1 MLSSRRQ
8 FPIEL
13 IGFCITHMDTVI
25 WVEDELINYLK
36 ADLGIEKVICSFPE
50 KKSRTLIQ
58 EIKDECLKNQPV
70 PIDIDSEIFL
80 RLFKINNNEIKILRD
95 TRKEV
100 ARFEKIK
107 KDFYVQQKRYNEIE
121 QKDMIFE
128 FQAWMYDQIIEA
140 QRNLS
145 CNNNFSFTGG
155 PGIVNE
161 AGHIANLTN
170 QLRQVLPDVR
180 VEAMKHHVAVE
191 TDFRKCP
198 YCCEIWQKVEG

>member
-1 MLSSRRQ
+1 
-8 FPIEL
+8 
-13 IGFCITHMDTVI
+13 MDTVI